1 MLFVKLAFRGW
12 LDNDAMTSITCQYID
27 DGAAG
32 LTVAIVTLLDQ
43 VAQCLSHGRQVSHLL
58 LDQSQ
63 LAHSKSPSLTAGTR
77 GIKGQQCTDL
87 FQRETQCLRPLDES
101 QAFGL
106 RGSIAP
112 MPSQWLGWLIQQAAP
127 LVVARIVSML
137 TPAASASLPMVSSV
151 AITFPLTLY
160 LSTGFRVTLGQTSSR
175 KTTWH
180 DSLKKVR

>member
-112 MPSQWLGWLIQQAAP
+112 MPSQWLGRLIQQAAP
-127 LVVARIVSML
+127 LVVANRLDAHSG
-137 TPAASASLPMVSSV
+137 SV
-151 AITFPLTLY
+151 GQLADGQFCCHHIPL
-160 LSTGFRVTLGQTSSR
+160 
-175 KTTWH
+175 
-180 DSLKKVR
+180 DSVPKYGI